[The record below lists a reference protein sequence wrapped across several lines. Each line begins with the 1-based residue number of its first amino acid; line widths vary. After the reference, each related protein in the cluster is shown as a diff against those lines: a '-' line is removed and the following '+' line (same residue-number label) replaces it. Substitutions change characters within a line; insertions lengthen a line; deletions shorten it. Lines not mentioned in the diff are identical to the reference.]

1 MVKLKKNYSKKKT
14 QKMTFQN
21 KIMKMSLAILQG
33 LSKLQL
39 PHNFNVRYKNILGES

>member
-1 MVKLKKNYSKKKT
+1 MVKWKKKSKQRT

-39 PHNFNVRYKNILGES
+39 PHNFNLRYNNILGES